1 MTFADMVLAHAIL
14 EELAPD
20 CINLVLDLL
29 EGDPTLHLHAVPMLT
44 ELVRT
49 LEYEF
54 SAGAHGVCGP
64 KAVLMPLG
72 VSLGAGIQA

>member
-14 EELAPD
+14 ERLGQD
-20 CINLVLDLL
+20 HINLVLDLL
-29 EGDPTLHLHAVPMLT
+29 EGDPTLHLHAFPILT

-54 SAGAHGVCGP
+54 SADAHVVREL
-64 KAVLMPLG
+64 KAALIPLR
-72 VSLGAGIQA
+72 VSLRAGIQA

>member
-14 EELAPD
+14 ENLGRD
-20 CINLVLDLL
+20 HTNLVLDLL
-29 EGDPTLHLHAVPMLT
+29 EGDATLHRCAVPMLT

-54 SAGAHGVCGP
+54 SADAHVVREL
-64 KAVLMPLG
+64 KAALIPLR
-72 VSLGAGIQA
+72 VSLRAGIQA